1 MEWRSAVQCKE
12 NTALLRE
19 GDELS
24 LRGTNC
30 KVYRLPE
37 FWQPIFVVWLD
48 GLNGHNRHNG
58 LFRHNGHD
66 GIFRHDGLNAVGVEM
81 KKASHLTGF
90 YSCGG
95 RTRTCDLQ
103 VMSLASYQLLHSA
116 IFPTKKGGPLISEC
130 KGTAF
135 FANYQTFICFSS

>member
-1 MEWRSAVQCKE
+1 MMGLMGLIGLIGLIGLMGMIGLMGLMGWSGNEESQSF
-12 NTALLRE
+12 
-19 GDELS
+19 D
-24 LRGTNC
+24 
-30 KVYRLPE
+30 
-37 FWQPIFVVWLD
+37 WL
-48 GLNGHNRHNG
+48 
-58 LFRHNGHD
+58 
-66 GIFRHDGLNAVGVEM
+66 
-81 KKASHLTGF
+81 

-116 IFPTKKGGPLISEC
+116 IFPTKKGGPLMSEC